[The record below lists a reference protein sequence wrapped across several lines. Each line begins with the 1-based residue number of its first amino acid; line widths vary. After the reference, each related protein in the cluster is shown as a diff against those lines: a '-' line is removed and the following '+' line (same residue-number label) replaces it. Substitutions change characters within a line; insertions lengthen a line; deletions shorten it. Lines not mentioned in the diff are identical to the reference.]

1 MKSKHIKISL
11 GILFMV
17 FLVFACE
24 KNEIT
29 TGLEGTVF
37 KGPINPVEIEG
48 QVNDAPFAAEFH
60 VYDEKDKFVKSFLS
74 DENGNFKVLLEPG
87 ELKIIPDQ
95 SAPIIAPEHQVKE
108 ITIGVDGIKKQDL
121 YFDTGIR

>member
-1 MKSKHIKISL
+1 MKLKHIYFFNSI
-11 GILFMV
+11 IFMLIV
-17 FLVFACE
+17 VSGCE

-60 VYDEKDKFVKSFLS
+60 VYDSKEKFVKSFFS
-74 DENGNFKVLLEPG
+74 DENGSYSVMLEPG
-87 ELKIIPDQ
+87 DFKIIPDQ
-95 SAPIIAPEHQVKE
+95 TAPVIMPEHQVKE
-108 ITIGVDGIKKQDL
+108 ITIDGGNVKKQDL

>member
-1 MKSKHIKISL
+1 MKSKHIRISL
-11 GILFMV
+11 GLLFMV

-60 VYDEKDKFVKSFLS
+60 VYDEQDKFIKSFLS

-87 ELKIIPDQ
+87 DFKLIPDQ
-95 SAPIIAPEHQVKE
+95 SAPIIMPEHQSRE
-108 ITIGVDGIKKQDL
+108 ISISTDGIKKQDL

>member
-1 MKSKHIKISL
+1 MKIFPCL
-11 GILFMV
+11 LFV
-17 FLVFACE
+17 AFFVFACE
-24 KNEIT
+24 KDEIN

-37 KGPINPVEIEG
+37 KGPINPVEIVG

-60 VYDEKDKFVKSFLS
+60 VYDNKDKFVKSFFS
-74 DENGNFKVLLEPG
+74 DENGKFKVSLEPG

-108 ITIGVDGIKKQDL
+108 ITIDTDGIKKQDL